1 MQPEQEPVSVV
12 KVIKNVRGNDHLLTE
27 DNHRYRKDKEHDDHI
42 NWRCLDKKCRARL
55 HTDLLNNVIFTSEAG
70 HNHVSDVREVEKQ
83 KVYSTWKLVLMSLMR
98 IRFNF

>member
-55 HTDLLNNVIFTSEAG
+55 HTDLLNNVIFTSEQA
-70 HNHVSDVREVEKQ
+70 KQ
-83 KVYSTWKLVLMSLMR
+83 AIIMCQT
-98 IRFNF
+98 